1 MSVVS
6 LKSPCR
12 LYWQA
17 NPHNSGYKAGAALTT
32 VGRWQSR
39 WGRASVV
46 QEGRESSLVNS
57 SSALPFLPER
67 PMFFRAATNS
77 GRASPQIPNHREAW
91 SLRVGSSTGP
101 LASGPVSMWHC
112 VLGVH
117 VALVLRCL
125 KHSLPIESLELY
137 MLSYVSD
144 LRCREE
150 FLNTCVFSLLNLRKN
165 LIFF

>member
-1 MSVVS
+1 M
-6 LKSPCR
+6 
-12 LYWQA
+12 
-17 NPHNSGYKAGAALTT
+17 
-32 VGRWQSR
+32 
-39 WGRASVV
+39 V

-137 MLSYVSD
+137 VIICFRLEMQRRIFEHLCIFITQSKKK
-144 LRCREE
+144 
-150 FLNTCVFSLLNLRKN
+150 LNLLLKDQ
-165 LIFF
+165 IFLHGGSPVFVPLLVEIATV